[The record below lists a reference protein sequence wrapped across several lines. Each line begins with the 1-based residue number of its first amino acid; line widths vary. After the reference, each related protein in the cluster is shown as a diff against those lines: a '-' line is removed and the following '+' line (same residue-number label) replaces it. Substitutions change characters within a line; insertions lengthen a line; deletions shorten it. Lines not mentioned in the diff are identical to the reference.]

1 MSQSDIKKLLT
12 QLKDELQGAEL
23 DADTR
28 SMVQDLDSDIHALL
42 SPEDSEA
49 ESASIIERAKALEA
63 DFETRHPVAVRVLN
77 EVIETLVK
85 MGL

>member
-12 QLKDELQGAEL
+12 QLKDQLHEAEL

-42 SPEDSEA
+42 SPEDSET

-85 MGL
+85 MGV